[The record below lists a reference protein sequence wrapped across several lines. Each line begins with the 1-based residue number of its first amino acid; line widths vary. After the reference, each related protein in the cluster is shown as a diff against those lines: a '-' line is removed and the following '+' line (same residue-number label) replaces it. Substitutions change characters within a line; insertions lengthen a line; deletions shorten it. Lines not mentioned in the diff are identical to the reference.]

1 MSNINIQNLII
12 TEICGAVKV
21 KKAKDE
27 YFEMQNRQSIGL
39 SFKLYGK
46 SEFYQNEKI
55 YYSDENNIILMPK
68 DSSYSVKS
76 IDDSDCIIV
85 NFNANNADSIQEILQ
100 IPISWEIADSITRA
114 FREIFDSYGDE
125 LKQYRCMARLYR
137 ILDLLFSNNFLE
149 NSQLNEVVEYIE
161 NNISKPNITNAE
173 LAKIMGYSEV
183 YFRKMF
189 FKQFGI
195 SPIKFVISKRIN
207 CAMKLLSSNCSVT
220 ETAEK
225 CGFNS
230 VFHFSREFKKLT
242 VKTPTEFSKQNYAY

>member
-46 SEFYQNEKI
+46 SEFYQNEKT

-100 IPISWEIADSITRA
+100 IPISSEIADSVTRA

-149 NSQLNEVVEYIE
+149 NSPFCWNSFYVSHLLNRHY
-161 NNISKPNITNAE
+161 K
-173 LAKIMGYSEV
+173 Y
-183 YFRKMF
+183 R
-189 FKQFGI
+189 Q
-195 SPIKFVISKRIN
+195 
-207 CAMKLLSSNCSVT
+207 
-220 ETAEK
+220 
-225 CGFNS
+225 
-230 VFHFSREFKKLT
+230 
-242 VKTPTEFSKQNYAY
+242 Q